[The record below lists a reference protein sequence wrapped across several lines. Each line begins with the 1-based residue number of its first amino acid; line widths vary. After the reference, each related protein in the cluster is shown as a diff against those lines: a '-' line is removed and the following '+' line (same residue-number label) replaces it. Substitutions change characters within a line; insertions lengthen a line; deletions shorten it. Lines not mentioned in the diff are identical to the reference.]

1 MNVEKRNE
9 KMINRN
15 KRLNKKAPV
24 SCVKTKNKFS
34 DRNGKDY
41 TEEEIMYRNEKWC
54 KRKLVQK
61 YLETTRKIKLTRK
74 ETRQHDSVVLRLMK
88 IYFKVS
94 LQREREREREGRKEG
109 VGH

>member
-41 TEEEIMYRNEKWC
+41 TEGLYHKSHSCIVE
-54 KRKLVQK
+54 LH
-61 YLETTRKIKLTRK
+61 L
-74 ETRQHDSVVLRLMK
+74 DASV
-88 IYFKVS
+88 
-94 LQREREREREGRKEG
+94 
-109 VGH
+109 